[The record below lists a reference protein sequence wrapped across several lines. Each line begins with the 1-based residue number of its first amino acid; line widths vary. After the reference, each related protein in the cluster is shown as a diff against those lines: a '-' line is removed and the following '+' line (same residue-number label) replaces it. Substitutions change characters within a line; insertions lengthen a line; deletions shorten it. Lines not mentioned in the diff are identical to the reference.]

1 MNLSDHDSSL
11 ENALRARREI
21 AVDGFAERALGR
33 IRYDRSRRRV
43 IRWVTI
49 ASPLA
54 ACLALLLSPLGGNR
68 SLDVEI
74 ERLFV
79 VASEFE
85 VGVPPIEDSEAL
97 AIFAVSDR

>member
-1 MNLSDHDSSL
+1 MNPSDHDPSL

-33 IRYDRSRRRV
+33 IRRDRSQRRV
-43 IRWVTI
+43 IRWVAL

-68 SLDVEI
+68 SLDAEM
-74 ERLFV
+74 ERLFAV
-79 VASEFE
+79 TSEFE
-85 VGVPPIEDSEAL
+85 VGVPPIDDSEAL